1 MTARQRADDARAGPE
16 TQPKAS
22 SGNVARIWVLNVA
35 LSLVAGAIYV
45 IGIAP
50 LPHKTP
56 ATIFLI
62 AVFVATFAAS
72 EWWRVFIHFRQEA
85 QSFSLSEIP
94 LVIGVFVFAGD
105 PGALVLVRVL
115 GAAIGFGLLRRQDP
129 MKLLF
134 NLASFALETETVT
147 LLVHHISGTDATNP
161 WTCLWVVLFMS
172 AASLVGLALTVLA
185 ISLAEGPQSPRQ
197 WYQPTVIVLVGG
209 FANCSLGL
217 VVVVLLHL
225 DAWVLLLLLTP
236 LAAIGASY
244 VLYTREHQKH
254 QRLQYLYEFERH
266 APARELGRC
275 GNPGTARPTL
285 QGVPSGYR
293 DSVSAPGRDRH
304 RVMAHDQHDFVVLPT
319 TLTVR

>member
-16 TQPKAS
+16 HRPTAS
-22 SGNVARIWVLNVA
+22 GGSVAPIWVLNVV
-35 LSLVAGAIYV
+35 LSLAAGAVYV

-62 AVFVATFAAS
+62 AAFVASFAAG

-94 LVIGVFVFAGD
+94 LVIGVFLFAGD
-105 PGALVLVRVL
+105 PGPLVLARVL
-115 GAAIGFGLLRRQDP
+115 GAAIGLGLLRRQDP

-161 WTCLWVVLFMS
+161 WTCLWVLLFMS
-172 AASLVGLALTVLA
+172 AASLLGLALTVIA
-185 ISLAEGPQSPRQ
+185 ISLAEGRPSRHQ
-197 WYQPTVIVLVGG
+197 WFQPTVIVLVGG
-209 FANCSLGL
+209 FANCSIGL

-266 APARELGRC
+266 APARELRWRC
-275 GNPGTARPTL
+275 NPGATRPAL
-285 QGVPSGYR
+285 
-293 DSVSAPGRDRH
+293 
-304 RVMAHDQHDFVVLPT
+304 
-319 TLTVR
+319 